1 MTYVSSAVC
10 IVCGHEIPPAADLTL
25 CPRCGGLLDI
35 HYDYRQ
41 ARRHFTRELLAA
53 RTDAS
58 MWRYREL
65 LPVAENFTPPP
76 LRVGGTPLYDC
87 PRLGAELGLKR
98 LWVKDEGLN
107 PTASMKDRASA
118 MAVVKA
124 VEGGYW
130 QIACASTGNAASSL
144 AGAAAAMGLRSYI
157 FVPQRAPL
165 GKIAQLLIFGA
176 QVMRVQG
183 DYQDA
188 FRLSAQAISHWG
200 WYNRNA
206 AINPYMLEG
215 KKTVAMEIAEQLQ
228 WQVPDWLAVSV
239 GDGCTIAG
247 VWKGFLDLYQC
258 GLIHR
263 LPKLLSVQA
272 AGCCPIN
279 AAFSAGGPLIPQ
291 EENTLADSI
300 AVGHPRNPDKA
311 LQAIAASQGAAV
323 NVTDEEILAAMRL
336 LGRLAG
342 VFAEPAGAAA
352 IAGLRK
358 AVQNGIVSPQD
369 TAVHIV
375 TGNGLKDPANGI
387 QAAGEP
393 LDVPPDLEQLQKKL
407 QA

>member
-1 MTYVSSAVC
+1 MNYVSSAVC
-10 IVCGHEIPPAADLTL
+10 MVCGHEMPPAADLTL

-35 HYDYRQ
+35 RYDYRR
-41 ARRHFTRELLAA
+41 ARQRFCRGLLAA
-53 RTDAS
+53 RKDPT

-65 LPVAENFTPPP
+65 LPVAADFAPPP

-87 PRLGAELGLKR
+87 PRLGAALGLKR
-98 LWVKDEGLN
+98 LWIKDEGVN

-118 MAVVKA
+118 MAAVKA
-124 VEGGYW
+124 VEGGYS

-144 AGAAAAMGLRSYI
+144 AGAAASMGLRSYI
-157 FVPQRAPL
+157 FVPQRAPM

-176 QVMRVQG
+176 RVMRVQG

-188 FRLSAQAISHWG
+188 FRLSAQAIDHWG

-206 AINPYMLEG
+206 AVNPYMLEG

-228 WQVPDWLAVSV
+228 WQTPDWVAVSV

-247 VWKGFLDLYQC
+247 VWKGFHDLYEC
-258 GLIHR
+258 GLIQR
-263 LPKLLSVQA
+263 LPRLLSVQA

-279 AAFSAGGPLIPQ
+279 AAFAKGGPLVPQ

-352 IAGLRK
+352 LAGLSK
-358 AVQNGIVSPQD
+358 AVQAGILPPEA

-375 TGNGLKDPANGI
+375 TGNGLKDVSNGI
-387 QAAGEP
+387 KAAGEP
-393 LDVPPDLEQLQKKL
+393 MDVPPDLEDLKKRL